1 MERAKVS
8 ASGAAAA
15 AVAAAA
21 AAEKRKKFEE
31 SKESRID
38 AKQVIDELIKSA
50 NLEHDE
56 SEQGEQHV
64 GSSACSGRC
73 HLFRLFCFRSLR
85 IAAERHH
92 ETRTS
97 SVGRQWTQIGF
108 WKRMVMRGRVS
119 FPFPVSL
126 SPAHHPA
133 ALVRSSAWFVDRR
146 RIATR
151 IRSASVQTTIFQMK
165 RKKNKKKNRRRRK
178 TSGER

>member
-108 WKRMVMRGRVS
+108 WKRMVM
-119 FPFPVSL
+119 
-126 SPAHHPA
+126 
-133 ALVRSSAWFVDRR
+133 
-146 RIATR
+146 
-151 IRSASVQTTIFQMK
+151 
-165 RKKNKKKNRRRRK
+165 
-178 TSGER
+178 